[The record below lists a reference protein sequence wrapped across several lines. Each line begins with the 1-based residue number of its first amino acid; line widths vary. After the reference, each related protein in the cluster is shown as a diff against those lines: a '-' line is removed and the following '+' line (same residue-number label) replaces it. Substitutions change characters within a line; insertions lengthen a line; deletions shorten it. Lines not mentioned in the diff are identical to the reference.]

1 MSGRARGAVAAMV
14 GDEPGAAWAV
24 RDNVRVAFSFT
35 ITSAGRITAI
45 DLIGNPAVLAQLP
58 VEIS

>member
-1 MSGRARGAVAAMV
+1 MV

-24 RDNVRVAFSFT
+24 RDNVRVAFGFT
-35 ITSAGRITAI
+35 ITNAGRIAVI
-45 DLIGNPAVLAQLP
+45 DLIGDPAVLAQLP